1 MSSPSES
8 EAASRD
14 RRVDVGTLRRWGL
27 PEPGR
32 TKQSRGDA
40 VIVGA
45 SRRTPGAVIL
55 AFEAAMRVGAGR
67 VAVLVPG
74 SVEEQLGAHLPEAAV
89 LALPDDP
96 AAPLTGA
103 AAEVVAGAGAVL
115 VGPGFDDVPQT
126 RATLDAVL
134 ACAPQRLVLDAYALA
149 VLPGIARDRL
159 PGELLLTPNE
169 DELEI
174 LSRADLDRNDL
185 SPAVVDVAARFEA
198 TVAAYGLVGTAPGDP
213 TGGTASP
220 LQVEGGGPGLATAGS
235 GDVLAGA
242 ITGFLARGI
251 PAARAAAWGLWA
263 HARAGD
269 RLTATHG
276 LGFLARELATELAFA
291 VREVEQG

>member
-1 MSSPSES
+1 MSNRSE
-8 EAASRD
+8 RD
-14 RRVDVGTLRRWGL
+14 GHDVRERVDAAVLRSWGL
-27 PEPGR
+27 PQPGR

-55 AFEAAMRVGAGR
+55 AFEAAMRVGVGR

-89 LALPDDP
+89 FALPDDP
-96 AAPLTGA
+96 AAPITGA
-103 AAEVVAGAGAVL
+103 AADALKGADAVL

-134 ACAPQRLVLDAYALA
+134 DAGAQRLVLDAYALA
-149 VLPGIARDRL
+149 VLADLPRHRL
-159 PGELLLTPNE
+159 PEGLVLTPNE
-169 DELEI
+169 TELAMLAGEDVGHD
-174 LSRADLDRNDL
+174 LGPAARAVARWFD
-185 SPAVVDVAARFEA
+185 AVVA
-198 TVAAYGLVGTAPGDP
+198 TYGLVD
-213 TGGTASP
+213 GGRSSFE
-220 LQVEGGGPGLATAGS
+220 VVGGGPGLATAGS

-242 ITGFLARGI
+242 ITGFVARGL
-251 PAARAAAWGLWA
+251 PGPRAAAWGLWA

-269 RLTATHG
+269 RLTETHG

-291 VREVEQG
+291 VREVASAD